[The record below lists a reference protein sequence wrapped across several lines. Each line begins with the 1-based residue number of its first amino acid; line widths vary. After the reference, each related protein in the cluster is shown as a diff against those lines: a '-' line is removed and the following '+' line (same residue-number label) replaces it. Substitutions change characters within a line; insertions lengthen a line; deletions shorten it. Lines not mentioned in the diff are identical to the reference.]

1 MEQEQ
6 EQEPEAVMEQEPEC
20 MAVPMVSEEGVAVS
34 EEGPKVQEE
43 RMEASV
49 AVGRPRRSCFAGSMD
64 EDSLAQRTA
73 ERSERAGMTA
83 YSKGTVP
90 EGAQK
95 GGARHLR
102 CRVGRK
108 ATSRSANG
116 RWQTP
121 NPCAHRSTASR
132 VQRGRSLRRASRSRC
147 LCMTGRMM
155 RGTP

>member
-95 GGARHLR
+95 GG
-102 CRVGRK
+102 
-108 ATSRSANG
+108 
-116 RWQTP
+116 
-121 NPCAHRSTASR
+121 
-132 VQRGRSLRRASRSRC
+132 
-147 LCMTGRMM
+147 
-155 RGTP
+155 RGTCGAESDAKRPQEAQTVGGRRPTRARTEAQPVGSSVGGV